1 MNWST
6 PGFPVHH
13 QLPELIQTRVHQI
26 SDTIQPSHPCHPLL
40 LPPSIF
46 PRIRVFFN
54 ESALRIRR
62 RNYWSFSISPSNEY
76 SGLISFRIDWFDL
89 FAVQGTL
96 KSLLQNHSLK
106 VLILRCSAFFMV
118 QLSHLYIT
126 TEKTIVVTIQT
137 FVIKVMSL
145 LFNTLCLSW
154 LSFQGA
160 SISYIHGY
168 NHHPQ
173 WFWSPRKE
181 NLSTMP
187 LSPLLFAKKWWNW
200 MPWSLLFEC
209 WNFSWLFHP
218 PLSPS
223 LRGSLVLHFLLL

>member
-1 MNWST
+1 MYLQMCVYKYTHTYIYTYIYSCLYVLLYSIVSDSLRSHGLKHTRFLCPPLSARICSNSC
-6 PGFPVHH
+6 PLSQRCYLNG
-13 QLPELIQTRVHQI
+13 LIH
-26 SDTIQPSHPCHPLL
+26 SLPLL
-40 LPPSIF
+40 LLPSIF

-89 FAVQGTL
+89 FVVQGTL

-173 WFWSPRKE
+173 
-181 NLSTMP
+181 
-187 LSPLLFAKKWWNW
+187 
-200 MPWSLLFEC
+200 
-209 WNFSWLFHP
+209 
-218 PLSPS
+218 
-223 LRGSLVLHFLLL
+223 